1 MATSRERDAEYVF
14 RTPSCLNLRETMRS
28 CPLGAGECPVTAPGE
43 EQGLGNQPPGARL
56 PWRPWQIFRFT
67 VGYLSHALADLGFFL
82 LMVPL
87 TAVLAFLPRYRH
99 RLIRWLVSRY
109 LALLFHRW
117 LPALGIYRIDEV
129 SGLDRAGSEAPAVF
143 VANHRGR
150 LDGPLLLS
158 YIQQAG
164 VIIKSRYARRG
175 TLAFLARVFD
185 FVPIDTGSLDSVATM
200 AAKCRR
206 LIEQGTNLL
215 VFPEGSRSQSGRLL
229 PFRNIAFRLAIEQGR
244 PVVPVIVHSTVPF
257 MTKESSSFYPREPIR
272 FRFRFMPPQWPAVEE
287 TPDDM
292 ASRVYRLMAREL
304 RDLDRGTAWA
314 SRQGLRL

>member
-1 MATSRERDAEYVF
+1 MNVHPTD
-14 RTPSCLNLRETMRS
+14 
-28 CPLGAGECPVTAPGE
+28 AGECPLTVPE
-43 EQGLGNQPPGARL
+43 EERGLGDRPSGERL
-56 PWRPWQIFRFT
+56 PWRPWQIVRFT
-67 VGYLSHALADLGFFL
+67 IGYLSHALADLGFVL
-82 LMVPL
+82 LMIPL
-87 TAVLAFLPRYRH
+87 TAMLTFLPRYRH
-99 RLIRWLVSRY
+99 RLIRGMVTRY

-129 SGLDRAGSEAPAVF
+129 SGLEQAGSAVPAVF

-158 YIQQAG
+158 YVQRAG

-175 TLAFLARVFD
+175 TLAILARVFD
-185 FVPIDTGSLDSVATM
+185 FVPIDTRSLDSVATM
-200 AAKCRR
+200 ATKCRR
-206 LIEQGTNLL
+206 LIEAGTSLL

-229 PFRNIAFRLAIEQGR
+229 PFRNIAFRLAVKQGR

-272 FRFRFMPPQWPAVEE
+272 FRFRFMPPQWPAAGE

-292 ASRVYRLMAREL
+292 ASRVHRLMAREL
-304 RDLDRGTAWA
+304 RDLDRGTVWA
-314 SRQGLRL
+314 SRQGLRP